1 MKMLSLLTRQIQQK
15 TSVPAKRSLHPTLS
29 RMSFHF
35 GTKDYAACFRNL
47 PTADHAELR
56 ERTLEY
62 LKAFDSKLWY
72 EDPVSWKD
80 TLFSI
85 YLSKCDAFSQWLLY
99 ALCSIAFF
107 VDGVV
112 AERQAVKRC

>member
-1 MKMLSLLTRQIQQK
+1 MLSVLTRQIQQK
-15 TSVPAKRSLHPTLS
+15 TFVLAKTRSLHPTLS

-35 GTKDYAACFRNL
+35 GTKEYAACFRKL

-72 EDPVSWKD
+72 EDPVSCKD

-85 YLSKCDAFSQWLLY
+85 YQTRCVAFSQWLLY
-99 ALCSIAFF
+99 RALF

-112 AERQAVKRC
+112 AERQQVGRC